1 MIPES
6 EGTIKIALKKDEIL
20 FLADENE
27 QDLFIIQKG
36 KVMVF
41 VQKGSQIIPIAY
53 LGDGEYIGELTF
65 FDEGKRS
72 ASIICIEDTQFIKI
86 PVEEMHKHCPVWMK
100 IIGKQLTKRIREGDE
115 LIRSK
120 GIRKKNVEGI
130 KPLSIEDQT
139 RCFKLV
145 DQKKSAKKL

>member
-1 MIPES
+1 MS
-6 EGTIKIALKKDEIL
+6 ADAVVKVKLKKDEFL
-20 FLADENE
+20 FLAEAME
-27 QDLFIIQKG
+27 SDLFIIQQG

-41 VQKGSQIIPIAY
+41 VQKGSQIIPVAY
-53 LGDGEYIGELTF
+53 LDKGEYIGELTF

-72 ASIICIEDTQFIKI
+72 ASILCLEDSEFIKI
-86 PVEEMHKHCPVWMK
+86 PTEEMNKHCPVWMK
-100 IIGKQLTKRIREGDE
+100 NIGKQLTRKIREGDE

-130 KPLSIEDQT
+130 KPLSIEEQT

-145 DQKKSAKKL
+145 EQKKQIKPS

>member
-1 MIPES
+1 MEM
-6 EGTIKIALKKDEIL
+6 EGLIKVSLKKDEFL
-20 FLADENE
+20 FLAEEDQN
-27 QDLFIIQKG
+27 DLFIIQKG

-53 LGDGEYIGELTF
+53 LTKGEYIGELTF

-72 ASIICIEDTQFIKI
+72 ASILCMEDCEFQRI
-86 PVEEMHKHCPVWMK
+86 PVEEMHKHCPAWMK
-100 IIGKQLTKRIREGDE
+100 TIGHQLTKKIREGDE

-130 KPLSIEDQT
+130 KPLSMEEQT
-139 RCFKLV
+139 HCFKLV
-145 DQKKSAKKL
+145 DQRKRNLPS

>member
-6 EGTIKIALKKDEIL
+6 EGTMKIKLKKDEIL
-20 FLADENE
+20 FLAEED
-27 QDLFIIQKG
+27 QRDLFIIQKG

-41 VQKGSQIIPIAY
+41 VQKGSQIIPVAY

-72 ASIICIEDTQFIKI
+72 ASIICTEDSEFIKI

-100 IIGKQLTKRIREGDE
+100 VIGKQLTRKIREGDE

-130 KPLSIEDQT
+130 KPLSIEEQT
-139 RCFKLV
+139 RCFKIV
-145 DQKKSAKKL
+145 DQKKNAKIL